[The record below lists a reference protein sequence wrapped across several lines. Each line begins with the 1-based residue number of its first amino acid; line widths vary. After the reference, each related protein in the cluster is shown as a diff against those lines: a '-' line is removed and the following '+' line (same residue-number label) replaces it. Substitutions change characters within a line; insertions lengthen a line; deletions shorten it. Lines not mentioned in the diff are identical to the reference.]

1 MSVHSGRLALLI
13 ALVLLGCGQPTPPQ
27 RPVFLM
33 EPELSLEPVAVE
45 EPSPSELVASP
56 LPEPASADLS
66 DMKLIPAGVYPMG
79 LTEAQVEWL
88 YKLCKKTSDA
98 KSECRRRSE
107 LLRAVPGAHPA
118 GLLRSDS
125 PPPGYEFSPPREV
138 ELEAFWLDR
147 TEVSM
152 ADYLACLDAGACT
165 APKPDEFSC
174 ERRSYATQPDPPL
187 GHPVNCV
194 SWDQAQDYCRWKGKR
209 LPSSDEW
216 EAAARGPEGLMF
228 PWGEDLPN
236 CEQAF
241 ATPLLQC
248 AYDGCCYREDWT
260 PIWPKAMP
268 VDSMDKGASPFGVLH
283 LADNVRE
290 WVEDGDDEGRY
301 RVRGGDYA
309 RYYELFGANASLAKR
324 ECNFIG
330 FRCAAS
336 CEGEG
341 CEASD

>member
-1 MSVHSGRLALLI
+1 MSVHSGRLALLV
-13 ALVLLGCGQPTPPQ
+13 ALVLLGCSQPTPPQ

-33 EPELSLEPVAVE
+33 EPELSLEPVTVE
-45 EPSPSELVASP
+45 ELSPSELVASP

-107 LLRAVPGAHPA
+107 
-118 GLLRSDS
+118 
-125 PPPGYEFSPPREV
+125 FSPPREV

-165 APKPDEFSC
+165 APKPDEFEC
-174 ERRSYATQPDPPL
+174 ERLSYATQPDPPL
-187 GHPVNCV
+187 GYPVNCV
-194 SWDQAQDYCRWKGKR
+194 NWEQAQAYCQWKGKR

-216 EAAARGPEGLMF
+216 EAAARGPAGLMF

-241 ATPLLQC
+241 SISLK
-248 AYDGCCYREDWT
+248 GCFYPCCFREDWSELFPWT
-260 PIWPKAMP
+260 VA

-283 LADNVRE
+283 LADNVAE

-309 RYYELFGANASLAKR
+309 RYYELFGANAWLAKKER
-324 ECNFIG
+324 TFIG

-341 CEASD
+341 CEAAD